1 MNNVNIF
8 ERLCDR
14 MRPTSAE
21 VSRIVFWKCIAGK
34 CVRCLGVL
42 VVLFRDRCI
51 YGEFVLTILI
61 SELVG

>member
-1 MNNVNIF
+1 MYNVNIF

-21 VSRIVFWKCIAGK
+21 VSRIVFWKCSAGK

-42 VVLFRDRCI
+42 FCDRCI
-51 YGEFVLTILI
+51 YGEYVLTILV